1 MNKMKKFLSTVATLI
16 LSVTSAMPLI
26 ASAEN
31 YASGDLNNDGVINGS
46 DCMLILNYYCDLSSD
61 KVDLTSP
68 ETQIVLK
75 YGDMNGDG
83 IINTSDAMVIYKAGM
98 KTLDPNEDGRVDEY
112 DVKYIQNI
120 AYNLEAYSFEELR
133 GIMTRTSI
141 QPTFLDEYYGYD
153 FPELKKC
160 FLTYAQSLISVLELN
175 IGDTNNDGII
185 DASDSSELLSTYADI
200 SSGQQVNFNNDV
212 YDFNG
217 DGNVNSSDA
226 SQVLA
231 YYAEISSGN

>member
-112 DVKYIQNI
+112 DAVRRLMMKITGQKSDKFC
-120 AYNLEAYSFEELR
+120 LCGSPFEP
-133 GIMTRTSI
+133 GN
-141 QPTFLDEYYGYD
+141 G
-153 FPELKKC
+153 C
-160 FLTYAQSLISVLELN
+160 FLNLLI
-175 IGDTNNDGII
+175 
-185 DASDSSELLSTYADI
+185 
-200 SSGQQVNFNNDV
+200 
-212 YDFNG
+212 
-217 DGNVNSSDA
+217 
-226 SQVLA
+226 
-231 YYAEISSGN
+231 